1 MGGAVITLQCKVV
14 LRPERFSPWAVLGFH
29 PPLGLENRIMANP
42 YESPNA
48 SAGEQADGGP
58 SVIRRRPL
66 SLCVLLMLF
75 TVTVIMAVINLIQ
88 EGAASE
94 DSISIR
100 SIFFTCMIAGFSGL
114 SQVPGLLIGGW
125 RWKGSPNCALPL
137 LVASYVIAMTGVGGF
152 ALFVA
157 QPEPADSMNSA
168 AHMHIFL
175 FPVLHL
181 GFSVCLYLVAFLFS
195 MVFFVY
201 SRFASRSA
209 NVGKHGQPSTNAG
222 AMGELDD

>member
-1 MGGAVITLQCKVV
+1 
-14 LRPERFSPWAVLGFH
+14 
-29 PPLGLENRIMANP
+29 MANP

-48 SAGEQADGGP
+48 SAGEHADGVP
-58 SVIRRRPL
+58 SVMARRPL
-66 SLCVLLMLF
+66 SLSVLLVLF
-75 TVTVIMAVINLIQ
+75 TVTVIMAGINLIQ
-88 EGAASE
+88 EGAASGE
-94 DSISIR
+94 SLSIR
-100 SIFFTCMIAGFSGL
+100 SIFSTCMIAGFSGL

-125 RWKGSPNCALPL
+125 RWKGSPNSALPL

-181 GFSVCLYLVAFLFS
+181 GFSVCLYLVAFLFT

-209 NVGKHGQPSTNAG
+209 NVGKHGQPSTIECAT
-222 AMGELDD
+222 GESDD